1 MKSLRFTSFSCSHKN
16 LLLWT
21 DPLLTLLRYYIYI
34 FGGDLTNNC
43 PLQLLMTYQSARNT
57 PKNPMHWA
65 TSRRRASYIMT
76 SAQRPLMA
84 HANVTRI
91 SLKLCIIF
99 LTSPPHSAASAA
111 ISARRSTD
119 VYFKDFQAVT
129 VAVVGADGEIWATM
143 GTCGSC

>member
-1 MKSLRFTSFSCSHKN
+1 M
-16 LLLWT
+16 
-21 DPLLTLLRYYIYI
+21 
-34 FGGDLTNNC
+34 GGDLTNNC

-57 PKNPMHWA
+57 QKNPMHWA
-65 TSRRRASYIMT
+65 TPRRRASYIMT

-129 VAVVGADGEIWATM
+129 VAVVGADGGIWATM

>member
-1 MKSLRFTSFSCSHKN
+1 M
-16 LLLWT
+16 
-21 DPLLTLLRYYIYI
+21 
-34 FGGDLTNNC
+34 GGDLTNNC

-91 SLKLCIIF
+91 SLKLCF
-99 LTSPPHSAASAA
+99 YFPNVAAAQRGFSSDISAA
-111 ISARRSTD
+111 I
-119 VYFKDFQAVT
+119 
-129 VAVVGADGEIWATM
+129 DGRILQRLSSRDGSGDWCWWRNLGHHGDLWKRCWRWSRACYVLIAT
-143 GTCGSC
+143 SFSSVD